1 MKWWTGFSKNMKYI
15 TMFTQLGLSLV
26 VPLLI
31 CLGICWWLSTR
42 MGVGGWVYIPGFFFG
57 LGGLVM
63 TMYKF
68 YLSIVGK
75 QKKEEKEKKVSFN
88 EHH

>member
-1 MKWWTGFSKNMKYI
+1 MKYI

-42 MGVGGWVYIPGFFFG
+42 LGVGGWVYIPGFFLG

-68 YLSIVGK
+68 YLSVVGK
-75 QKKEEKEKKVSFN
+75 QKKEEKKKKVSFN